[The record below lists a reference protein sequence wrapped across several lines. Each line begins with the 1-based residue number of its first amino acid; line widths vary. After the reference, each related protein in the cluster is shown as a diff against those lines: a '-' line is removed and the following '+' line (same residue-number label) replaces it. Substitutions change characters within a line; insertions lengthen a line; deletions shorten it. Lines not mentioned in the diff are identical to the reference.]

1 MDSISILDSA
11 MGSELISRGEKLPKY
26 IWSAHSNL
34 NNPNLVYKIHRDNVL
49 SGACIIIANTFRTTP
64 RAYKKTGL
72 TVEHAVNESNKS
84 LNAAILLAKKAASNN
99 VMILGSVAPLEDCY
113 HPELFPGEHIAMK
126 EYYQLGKW
134 IQDAGADG
142 IILETM
148 NSVIETK
155 TALLALKNINL
166 PIYVSFYLID
176 SLHLA
181 SGELINSALCMLE
194 EFAIEAVLLNCIP
207 INIATMAV
215 ENLVN
220 NWEGSWGAY
229 PNLGKGK
236 PSSDGVINNI
246 CSDKIFLSLM
256 DKIIFL
262 GGHILGGCCGSSPHH
277 ISLLHSLYKN
287 IN

>member
-1 MDSISILDSA
+1 
-11 MGSELISRGEKLPKY
+11 MGSELISRGEIFPKY

-34 NNPNLVYKIHRDNVL
+34 HNPNLVYKIHRDNVL

-64 RAYKKTGL
+64 RSYIKTGL
-72 TVEHAVNESNKS
+72 TKEHAVNEANKS
-84 LNAAILLAKKAASNN
+84 LNAAILLAKKAASNSIM
-99 VMILGSVAPLEDCY
+99 VLGSIAPLEDCY
-113 HPELFPGEHIAMK
+113 HPELFPGEQIALN

-166 PIYVSFYLID
+166 PIYVSFYLTD

-181 SGELINSALCMLE
+181 SGEHINSTLSMLE
-194 EFAIEAVLLNCIP
+194 EFAVEAVLLNCIP
-207 INIATMAV
+207 INITLAAV

-220 NWEGSWGAY
+220 NWKGYWGVY
-229 PNLGKGK
+229 PNLGKGT
-236 PSSDGVINNI
+236 PSPDGVINNI
-246 CSDKIFLSLM
+246 YSDKVFISLM
-256 DKIIFL
+256 DKIILL
-262 GGHILGGCCGSSPHH
+262 GGHFVGGCCGSSAHH
-277 ISLLHSLYKN
+277 TALLYKLRN
-287 IN
+287 TIK